1 MLTGRQI
8 REARTLLGI
17 NRSILANKVGRMTTR
32 VIIRAEENEDE
43 PILSAKQDEAIRQ
56 TLDRLGVE
64 VGPHGVRLRAK
75 DSETL
80 EVRTGLGY
88 LPRRDDPEMAN

>member
-17 NRSILANKVGRMTTR
+17 NRSILAHKIGRMTTR

-43 PILSAKQDEAIRQ
+43 PTLSAEQDEAVRQ

-64 VGPHGVRLRAK
+64 VGPHGVKLRAR
-75 DSETL
+75 DI
-80 EVRTGLGY
+80 EVSKAVTGLGY
-88 LPRRDDPEMAN
+88 LPVRDHS